1 MGRFFPSNKTSSAG
15 VDVDRVPTANDVDK
29 LSLKSESGTG
39 GQFKEFLKTVISF
52 TGDLSSLT
60 CPAFFLNGLSLLEY
74 GTYWG
79 DHPTCFTAVSDP
91 SNPQERMLAVTRWFM
106 STLWGSY
113 ASRCTNGL
121 TEKKPFNPILG
132 EQFHCTLGDV
142 KCVCEQVRHHPPI
155 SAFYLENEKAGVSL
169 NGHCGQK
176 SRFKGTAIKIE
187 QVGRA
192 TLYLKN
198 CDEQYVIDF
207 PDLFIRG
214 VLTGSCY
221 LELSGICTIAC
232 TNGAKSVVEFVP
244 KPWFSGEY
252 NHIKGSIVYGG
263 TKYYAL
269 FGRWSH
275 RSYFSSANGSSAGE
289 PQLLFDAEAES
300 TARRMTPPCDD
311 QQEIE
316 SHRLWSKVSEALE
329 RKDYHIATAE
339 KSKIE
344 EWQRKLR
351 RERAEKNE
359 DWIPSLFSFQ
369 LDKDAGDV
377 YSQNNVQLL
386 KAMVGNPFLDDGAW
400 TFNNALHKR

>member
-91 SNPQERMLAVTRWFM
+91 SNPQ
-106 STLWGSY
+106 G
-113 ASRCTNGL
+113 
-121 TEKKPFNPILG
+121 
-132 EQFHCTLGDV
+132 
-142 KCVCEQVRHHPPI
+142 
-155 SAFYLENEKAGVSL
+155 
-169 NGHCGQK
+169 GQK